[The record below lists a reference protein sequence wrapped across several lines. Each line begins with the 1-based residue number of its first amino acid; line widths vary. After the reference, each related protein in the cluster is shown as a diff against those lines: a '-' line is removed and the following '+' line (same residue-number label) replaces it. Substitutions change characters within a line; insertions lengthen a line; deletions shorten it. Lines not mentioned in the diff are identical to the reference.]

1 MLTDQAQ
8 LHDIMQGINSTA
20 NYSRGKKQKYIRILY
35 LYSKCNDCMIYIYIY
50 IYNTRKYRT
59 KTRMVPIIV
68 STWSWHDRWWVLNDT
83 LLQINMSVPPENSE
97 SRWCVLVALT
107 YEHRAHLV
115 TWENNY
121 NCLLNQ
127 DILNN
132 FYFIFHPILEV
143 V

>member
-1 MLTDQAQ
+1 MLHNSSNWMKNKTKNVLKCQQAG
-8 LHDIMQGINSTA
+8 HCMQTIKTW
-20 NYSRGKKQKYIRILY
+20 
-35 LYSKCNDCMIYIYIY
+35 
-50 IYNTRKYRT
+50 TRKYRT

-68 STWSWHDRWWVLNDT
+68 STWSWHDRWWVLNHT

-121 NCLLNQ
+121 KYLLKHVYVSGFKMSSFNS
-127 DILNN
+127 
-132 FYFIFHPILEV
+132 FIKPVHVTFIV
-143 V
+143 ITTMWGS